1 MKCSVLDLV
10 VLSVLWNQNCISA
23 GLPGTRSYSLQTCTT
38 LFFFNERLY
47 SSLNER
53 LMYVY
58 IRDLQMPMRTALG
71 MNTQRQ
77 CRTLHWNEPG
87 SYF

>member
-10 VLSVLWNQNCISA
+10 VLSVLWNQNHISTR
-23 GLPGTRSYSLQTCTT
+23 LPCTGGYSLQTCTT
-38 LFFFNERLY
+38 LFFNERLY
-47 SSLNER
+47 PSLNER

-71 MNTQRQ
+71 MNTQR
-77 CRTLHWNEPG
+77 
-87 SYF
+87 